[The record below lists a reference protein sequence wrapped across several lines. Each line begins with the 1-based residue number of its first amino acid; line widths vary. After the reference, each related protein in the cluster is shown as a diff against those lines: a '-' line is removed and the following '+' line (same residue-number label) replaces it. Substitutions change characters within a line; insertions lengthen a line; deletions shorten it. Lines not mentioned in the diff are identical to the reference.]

1 MIFYNIL
8 DKHWLWKEVR
18 EHLGLSNPAY
28 TFWSSTPHIKLGR
41 YIFLQKNSLPEKY
54 AQVEPILTD
63 LSGYLPTQ
71 YAAGMLGADVHIF
84 NTKQMR
90 LHKCFE
96 YKFVCDVKFVN
107 IRRFFLEN
115 QIQVGRHSIIQLDR
129 LERLEITPD
138 CRFYRIDDKY
148 GVVVYDV

>member
-1 MIFYNIL
+1 MVFYNIL
-8 DKHWLWKEVR
+8 DKHWLWKEIR

-28 TFWSSTPHIKLGR
+28 TFWPSTPHIKLGR

-54 AQVEPILTD
+54 SHIETSLTD

-71 YAAGMLGADVHIF
+71 YAAGMLGTDVHIF
-84 NTKQMR
+84 NTKQMK

-115 QIQVGRHSIIQLDR
+115 QIQVGRRSIIQLDR
-129 LERLEITPD
+129 LERLEITPE